1 MVVLPVTCFNCKQDF
16 PAQSPE
22 VGSLYDCPH
31 CRAGVVVTALPAP
44 QPALSPG
51 EVLFLSLGVAA
62 AGATALY
69 LGFKGYQYLTDEWV
83 GAGPGSVEFSVPF
96 KRELR
101 AEHIRRYGPR
111 CSSCRRTVRR
121 RSHLHI
127 DHKKTV
133 RDGGGP
139 YRSNAQ
145 VLCARCNLR
154 KGGKSSAWEFAIG
167 R

>member
-1 MVVLPVTCFNCKQDF
+1 MVVLPVTCFSCKESF
-16 PAQSPE
+16 PAQSPQI
-22 VGSLYDCPH
+22 GTPYDCPH
-31 CRAGVVVTALPAP
+31 CQVRVVVTSLPAP
-44 QPALSPG
+44 QPALSPA
-51 EVLFLSLGVAA
+51 EVFFLTLGAA
-62 AGATALY
+62 ALGATAIF
-69 LGFKGYQYLTDEWV
+69 LGYKGYQYLTDEWV
-83 GAGPGSVEFSVPF
+83 GAGPDSVEFSATF
-96 KRELR
+96 RREHR
-101 AEHIRRYGPR
+101 AEHVRRYGPR

-145 VLCARCNLR
+145 VLCAPCNLR
-154 KGGKSSAWEFAIG
+154 KGGKSSPWEFAIG